1 MKRAKKIVALL
12 VAAVLLVTTTV
23 AVTVAYMSSL
33 TDVVTNTFTS
43 GNVTITLDEAD
54 VNIETKETVD
64 GKEETTVEYVAWVK
78 DNEKV
83 ATRAEADRVKANVYK
98 LYPNKTYQK
107 DPTVH
112 VGATSEDCYVFIKV
126 VNGIEN
132 LEADTTIAA
141 QMATNGWA
149 VLDAVNYPGVYYYNG
164 TKATNAVVSAG
175 EDLVVFETFTV
186 KSDID
191 ATGLAAYSTA
201 SVNITA
207 YAVQAETFTSV
218 TDAWSKAPTS
228 WTKTPA
234 NQG

>member
-54 VNIETKETVD
+54 VNIETTETVE
-64 GKEETTVEYVAWVK
+64 GETVTTVEYTEWVA
-78 DNEKV
+78 DNAQV
-83 ATRAEADRVKANVYK
+83 TTRDEADRVTSNVYK

-126 VNGIEN
+126 ENGIEE
-132 LEADTTIAA
+132 LEAGETIAE
-141 QMATNGWA
+141 QMATKGWA
-149 VLDAVNYPGVYYYNG
+149 VLDAVNYPGIYYYNG

-175 EDLVVFETFTV
+175 EDLVVFEEFTV
-186 KSDID
+186 KSDAD
-191 ATGLAAYSTA
+191 ADELDDYSTA

-228 WTKTPA
+228 WTK
-234 NQG
+234 